1 MSVFT
6 ASLKASLKEYVPAS
20 NYLSDCFVTS
30 EAGYNDVLIRRVPAG
45 ECTTGAYVGVGP
57 DQNLIYAGVLR
68 PRLVLIVDAR
78 MDNLLEHLVFK
89 TLMERADTPLKYLAA
104 LFARALPANAAE
116 PAPGPGPLLEAFDAL
131 PVSAALHASTV
142 KWIKAELARRWDL
155 PARYLERIDYLC
167 GEFFTRQLDVT
178 SVNATLLANL
188 DFVPSLREVI
198 RARETHGVN
207 LHFLTSP
214 DRYGYVRS
222 LQLEDRI
229 VPMLGNLLLP
239 RSVEQVNDLLR
250 QSGEMV
256 SHLYLSNLEEFLLGR
271 YLMDGERIARRPN
284 PAGLLSGEHGAAYR
298 ELLNRLGELD
308 VHEDAALIRFYLPG
322 TLDGFDYG
330 HFPYLHGDLRLLRE
344 FLSRW
349 RDQLPA
355 SVLHTYL

>member
-6 ASLKASLKEYVPAS
+6 ASLKASLEERVPAS

-30 EAGYNDVLIRRVPAG
+30 EAGYNDMLVRRVPTS
-45 ECTTGAYVGVGP
+45 ENTTGTYIGVGP

-89 TLMERADTPLKYLAA
+89 LLMERADTPLEYLAA
-104 LFARALPANAAE
+104 LFSRELPASAVELAL
-116 PAPGPGPLLEAFDAL
+116 GPEPLLDAFDAL
-131 PVSAALHASTV
+131 PVSAVLHASTV
-142 KWIKAELARRWDL
+142 KWIKAELVRRWDL

-167 GEFFTRQLDVT
+167 GEFFTRQLDIT

-207 LHFLTSP
+207 LHFLTAP
-214 DRYGYVRS
+214 GRYGYVRS
-222 LQLEDRI
+222 LQLEDRV
-229 VPMLGNLLLP
+229 VPMLGNLLSP

-250 QSGEMV
+250 QSGERI
-256 SHLYLSNLEEFLLGR
+256 SHVYLSNLEEFLLGR
-271 YLMDGERIARRPN
+271 YLMDNERIARRPN

-308 VHEDAALIRFYLPG
+308 VHEDAALIRFCFPG
-322 TLDGFDYG
+322 TLNGFDYG
-330 HFPYLHGDLRLLRE
+330 HFPYLLGDLRLLKE
-344 FLSRW
+344 FLNRW
-349 RDQLPA
+349 RDQLPV
-355 SVLHTYL
+355 SVLHTYV